1 MKYKGLN
8 DNKITV
14 EAGIANGIIGKARKR
29 GSLSLE
35 NISKLLLT
43 YPELDADWL
52 ILGRGEMIKN
62 NPINVEVH
70 KAENCQLCAEKDR
83 TISVLEASNQY
94 MKEATED
101 LKDRIKDLEKKFS
114 KIA

>member
-52 ILGRGEMIKN
+52 IIGKGEMLKDHSDKL
-62 NPINVEVH
+62 EVH
-70 KAENCQLCAEKDR
+70 KVENCLLCAEKDR
-83 TISVLEASNQY
+83 TISVLKASNDY